1 MTHSPFRELWA
12 LAVATS
18 RAFAVDTKFPAEDPR
33 RLIVATYVRGHTR
46 IACKREHLVGT
57 VSTIFAVSVR
67 AYRKREDSGRP
78 PCNGSFGLVVGVF
91 EGRCPSTGGRWSAG
105 KVSLFGPKGVVTE
118 RGLDGFLPS
127 VLDLVTE
134 VGGVRSTIRP

>member
-1 MTHSPFRELWA
+1 MVA
-12 LAVATS
+12 ATS
-18 RAFAVDTKFPAEDPR
+18 RAFAVGTKFPAAAPR
-33 RLIVATYVRGHTR
+33 RLLVETYVRGHTR
-46 IACKREHLVGT
+46 TACTREHSVGT
-57 VSTIFAVSVR
+57 VSTIFTVSVR

-78 PCNGSFGLVVGVF
+78 PCSGSFGLAVGVF

-127 VLDLVTE
+127 VLDFVVE
-134 VGGVRSTIRP
+134 VGGVRKTSH